1 MEASTPTDPE
11 GLHTTRRTIR
21 PLSAAERELFGTPS
35 DSIGRYAL
43 LGKLGSGSMG
53 IVYRAYDTRLDRPVA
68 VKILHPTG
76 QETPQLI
83 SQGDAR
89 LLREAQ
95 ALARLCHPNV
105 IAVHDVGLVGDRVF
119 ICMEYVVG
127 KTLRAWCDEA
137 PRSWRDL
144 LPLLIQAGRG
154 LAAAHVAGIVHRDVK
169 PDNILVGDD
178 GRVRVLDFSVAR
190 PIANPASDSMVRKI
204 CRHYAATNALV
215 GTPAYMAPEQLKARP
230 ADVRADQ
237 FAFCVTAWECLFG
250 ERPFAGPTVHTLID
264 SVFAGPP
271 DQPPPFAPAVP
282 RRLFQCILKG
292 LSLTPED
299 RWADMQALVDEL
311 ENLLERPRKRSAF
324 ALAAS
329 LGAAAAL
336 TVGAL
341 ASRITDSS
349 CSPAGLTA
357 QLAASR

>member
-1 MEASTPTDPE
+1 MEASTPADTE
-11 GLHTTRRTIR
+11 GLQTTRRTVR
-21 PLSAAERELFGTPS
+21 PLSAAERELFGAPS

-76 QETPQLI
+76 EETQELL

-119 ICMEYVVG
+119 ITMEYVVG
-127 KTLRAWCDEA
+127 KTLHD
-137 PRSWRDL
+137 WREV

-154 LAAAHVAGIVHRDVK
+154 LAAAHAAGIVHRDVK

-190 PIANPASDSMVRKI
+190 PIAPHASDSLVRKFS
-204 CRHYAATNALV
+204 RSYTATNALV

-230 ADVRADQ
+230 ADARADQ

-250 ERPFAGPTVHTLID
+250 ERPFVGPTMHTLID
-264 SVFAGPP
+264 SVFAGAPT
-271 DQPPPFAPAVP
+271 QPPPFAPAIP
-282 RRLFQCILKG
+282 KRLFQCLLKG
-292 LSLTPED
+292 LALTPED
-299 RWADMQALVDEL
+299 RWSDMQALVEEL
-311 ENLLERPRKRSAF
+311 EHLLERPRKRSAF

-329 LGAAAAL
+329 LGAVAAL
-336 TVGAL
+336 TLGAL
-341 ASRITDSS
+341 ASHYSDSS
-349 CSPAGLTA
+349 CSPHGSLTA
-357 QLAASR
+357 QLTTSR